1 MWYTPAVADI
11 DELVMK
17 VLGTPNVLGASGQ
30 VNLQAAIPALLQH
43 VKEKGVSG
51 LGLGSIPMTDDVLAA
66 LERASTGGE
75 LGLPQLM
82 GLAAPI
88 MKARKAA
95 AAAPEALTGWVP
107 GDGLQQLQGML
118 PVKDEVM
125 LKALT
130 AVLFEPPPPPPTGL
144 RPGDQPPPDF
154 LNTMAA
160 YQARRECAM
169 AFGDILYRLVAVA
182 QLPKG
187 EDPKTAPK
195 VELVRN
201 EGAMRLRRQ
210 LQNQGKLVLEQLTSV
225 LFLEVP
231 LSPEEKRTVMSFG
244 DMLCNAVDEFS
255 RAQS

>member
-51 LGLGSIPMTDDVLAA
+51 LGLGSIPMTDEVVAA
-66 LERASTGGE
+66 LERASAGGE

-88 MKARKAA
+88 VKARKAA
-95 AAAPEALTGWVP
+95 AAAPEALTGWTP
-107 GDGLQQLQGML
+107 GDGLQHLQGML
-118 PVKDEVM
+118 PVKDEILVR
-125 LKALT
+125 ALT
-130 AVLFEPPPPPPTGL
+130 AVLFENPPAVPQGL
-144 RPGDQPPPDF
+144 KVGDQPPPEF

-169 AFGDILYRLVAVA
+169 AFGDVLYRLVAVVL
-182 QLPKG
+182 LPKAEG
-187 EDPKTAPK
+187 QGAPK
-195 VELVRN
+195 VEIIRH

-210 LQNQGKLVLEQLTSV
+210 LQNQQKVVLEQLTSV
-225 LFLEVP
+225 LFLEVT
-231 LSPEEKRTVMSFG
+231 LTSEEKRTVMSFG

>member
-11 DELVMK
+11 DDLVMK
-17 VLGTPNVLGASGQ
+17 LLGTPGVMEGTGKINI
-30 VNLQAAIPALLQH
+30 QAALPALLQQ
-43 VKEKGVSG
+43 VKEKGLSS
-51 LGLGSIPMTDDVLAA
+51 LGLGAIPMTDDVLAA
-66 LERASTGGE
+66 IERLSTGGE

-82 GLAAPI
+82 GLAGPI

-130 AVLFEPPPPPPTGL
+130 VVLFEPPPAAPQGL
-144 RPGDQPPPDF
+144 KPGDQPPPEF
-154 LNTMAA
+154 MNTMAGF
-160 YQARRECAM
+160 QARRECAM

-187 EDPKTAPK
+187 EDQTPPK
-195 VELVRN
+195 VALVRN

-210 LQNQGKLVLEQLTSV
+210 LQSQQRVVLDQLTGL
-225 LFLEVP
+225 LFLEP
-231 LSPEEKRTVMSFG
+231 ALSAEEKRTVMSFG